1 MGAGQGDSQ
10 RSAGS
15 VPPPVQLD
23 PSLFGPDEPPVFP
36 QEGYAPQ
43 QGYMPGGAQMPGAM
57 PLNTGAYPQGQ
68 MPPNTGAYPQGQMPP
83 NVGAYPQGQIP
94 PNGGYAYPQGQM
106 PQQRMAGQAPP
117 VFQEQLPDDGEDDE
131 PEASTPPQKGKW
143 KTVKPSGKAGYHVP
157 RTGVVSRKKRKGVP
171 YVLFAV
177 AVLGITAFAAIR
189 HYAPKDA
196 MYGYVSAGVLSSR
209 YTGSAMVVRD
219 ETVYTQESISQID
232 YTAEEG
238 TNVDRTTVICTVYTS
253 GFNTRELTT
262 LKRFR
267 DQIKDYHKTLISSS
281 GAARD
286 ARLTT
291 LDTQVREQA
300 KMTRQMIQESR
311 GNLLNQ
317 EDMLTETLQSRQSYL
332 HQKYPDDQKL
342 SRLYDDENN
351 QLQRISSWTKQYAAA
366 SDGIVSFYTD
376 GYEPVLN
383 LGTYLNFSPG
393 EVRNMYN
400 GYIPANPAATRNTVS
415 IYRLIK
421 DGRWAVLM
429 LCDDTDWTPVTGQT
443 YKLLIESF
451 ENTVV
456 DATVESFT
464 RAGGELLVRLSV
476 NSGDVR
482 DILYIRSCQVQLGEN
497 VDSLT
502 VPTRA
507 LYSQMGQTGV
517 VIVDENGNN
526 YFTQVTVISTQG
538 DVTHIVPRN
547 TGVLYEGMLVKLF

>member
-1 MGAGQGDSQ
+1 MPSYQDENQYFTRMGGQQENRQ
-10 RSAGS
+10 RQAGS

-23 PSLFGPDEPPVFP
+23 PSLFGNDEPPVFP
-36 QEGYAPQ
+36 NQDYTQGGYQQTANMPGNTQNGYGYAPA
-43 QGYMPGGAQMPGAM
+43 G
-57 PLNTGAYPQGQ
+57 TQGQ
-68 MPPNTGAYPQGQMPP
+68 RT
-83 NVGAYPQGQIP
+83 
-94 PNGGYAYPQGQM
+94 
-106 PQQRMAGQAPP
+106 AGQAPP
-117 VFQEQLPDDGEDDE
+117 VFQEE
-131 PEASTPPQKGKW
+131 PEEQEEPPQDNLNGTGKW
-143 KTVKPSGKAGYHVP
+143 KTAKPGYHVP
-157 RTGVVSRKKRKGVP
+157 RTGVVTRRKRSSVP
-171 YVLFAV
+171 YVLLAV

-189 HYAPKDA
+189 HFAPQEA

-209 YTGSAMVVRD
+209 YTGSAMLVRD

-238 TNVDRTTVICTVYTS
+238 TNVDRTTIICTVYTS

-267 DQIKDYHKTLISSS
+267 DQIKEYHKTLISSS

-300 KMTRQMIQESR
+300 KTTRTMIQEGR

-317 EDMLTETLQSRQSYL
+317 EEMMTETLQSRQSYL
-332 HQKYPDDQKL
+332 RQKYPDDQKL

-383 LGTYLNFSPG
+383 LNTYLDFSPG

-400 GYIPANPAATRNTVS
+400 GYIPANSAATRNTVS
-415 IYRLIK
+415 IYRLVK

-429 LCDDTDWTPVTGQT
+429 LCDDADWTPITGQT

-476 NSGDVR
+476 NAGSVR

-507 LYSQMGQTGV
+507 LYNQMGQTGV
-517 VIVDENGNN
+517 VIVDEYGNN

-538 DVTHIVPRN
+538 DITHIIPKN
-547 TGVLYEGMLVKLF
+547 SGVLYEGTLVKLF

>member
-1 MGAGQGDSQ
+1 MPPYQDDNQFFRRMGGPANDGRQAGH
-10 RSAGS
+10 

-23 PSLFGPDEPPVFP
+23 PSLLGEEPVQQPTAAGSAPVSGTPYGFAPDEPP
-36 QEGYAPQ
+36 
-43 QGYMPGGAQMPGAM
+43 
-57 PLNTGAYPQGQ
+57 
-68 MPPNTGAYPQGQMPP
+68 
-83 NVGAYPQGQIP
+83 
-94 PNGGYAYPQGQM
+94 GGYAYPPQASQGQ
-106 PQQRMAGQAPP
+106 RGVGQAPP
-117 VFQEQLPDDGEDDE
+117 VFREEE
-131 PEASTPPQKGKW
+131 EAPRDFDYTE
-143 KTVKPSGKAGYHVP
+143 KTGQSQNAKPGYHVP
-157 RTGVVSRKKRKGVP
+157 RTGVVTRRKRSGVP
-171 YVLFAV
+171 YVLLAV
-177 AVLGITAFAAIR
+177 AVLGLTAFAAIR
-189 HYAPKDA
+189 HFAPQEA

-209 YTGSAMVVRD
+209 YTGSALLVRD

-238 TNVDRTTVICTVYTS
+238 TDVDRTTIICTVYTS

-262 LKRFR
+262 LKRYR
-267 DQIKDYHKTLISSS
+267 DQIKEYHKTLISSS

-291 LDTQVREQA
+291 LDAQVRELA
-300 KMTRQMIQESR
+300 KTTRMMIQEGR
-311 GNLLNQ
+311 GNLINQ
-317 EDMLTETLQSRQSYL
+317 ELILTQTLQSRQSYL
-332 HQKYPDDQKL
+332 RQKYPDDQKL

-376 GYEPVLN
+376 GYEPMLN
-383 LGTYLNFSPG
+383 LNTYLDFSPS
-393 EVRNMYN
+393 EVRSMYN
-400 GYIPANPAATRNTVS
+400 GHIPVNPSATRNTVS

-421 DGRWAVLM
+421 DGRWAALM
-429 LCDDTDWTPVTGQT
+429 LCDDTDWTPIVGQT

-456 DATVESFT
+456 DATVDSFT
-464 RAGGELLVRLSV
+464 RAGGELLVRLSIAGG
-476 NSGDVR
+476 NVR

-507 LYSQMGQTGV
+507 LYTQMGQTGV
-517 VIVDENGNN
+517 VIVDEYGNN

-538 DVTHIVPRN
+538 DITHIVPKN
-547 TGVLYEGMLVKLF
+547 PGVLYEGMLVKLF

>member
-1 MGAGQGDSQ
+1 MPSYQDDNQFFTRMGGPQEENQRQAGN
-10 RSAGS
+10 

-23 PSLFGPDEPPVFP
+23 PSLLGNDGPPVYTP
-36 QEGYAPQ
+36 APEYTQGGYQQPAGRPGMNQNGYGYAPQ
-43 QGYMPGGAQMPGAM
+43 GAA
-57 PLNTGAYPQGQ
+57 PQR
-68 MPPNTGAYPQGQMPP
+68 A
-83 NVGAYPQGQIP
+83 
-94 PNGGYAYPQGQM
+94 
-106 PQQRMAGQAPP
+106 AGQAPP
-117 VFQEQLPDDGEDDE
+117 VFQEDPDEE
-131 PEASTPPQKGKW
+131 EVPPQDNPTGTGKW
-143 KTVKPSGKAGYHVP
+143 KTAKPGYHVP
-157 RTGVVSRKKRKGVP
+157 RTGVVTRRKRSSVP
-171 YVLFAV
+171 YVLLAV

-189 HYAPKDA
+189 HFAPHEA

-209 YTGSAMVVRD
+209 YTGSAMLVRD

-232 YTAEEG
+232 YIAEEG
-238 TNVDRTTVICTVYTS
+238 TDVDRTTVICTVYTS

-262 LKRFR
+262 LKRYR

-300 KMTRQMIQESR
+300 KTTRTMIQEGR

-317 EDMLTETLQSRQSYL
+317 EEMMTEILQSRQSYL
-332 HQKYPDDQKL
+332 RQKYPDDQKL

-351 QLQRISSWTKQYAAA
+351 QLQRISSWTKQYAA
-366 SDGIVSFYTD
+366 SSNGIVSFYTD

-383 LGTYLNFSPG
+383 LNTYLNFSPG

-400 GYIPANPAATRNTVS
+400 GYIPENPAATRNTVA
-415 IYRLIK
+415 IYRLVK
-421 DGRWAVLM
+421 DGKWAVLM
-429 LCDDTDWTPVTGQT
+429 LCDDADWTPITGQT

-476 NSGDVR
+476 NDGDVR

-507 LYSQMGQTGV
+507 LYNQMGQTGV
-517 VIVDENGNN
+517 VIVDEYGNN

-538 DVTHIVPRN
+538 DITHIIPKN
-547 TGVLYEGMLVKLF
+547 SGVLYEGTLVKLF

>member
-1 MGAGQGDSQ
+1 MPSYQDENQYFTRMGGQQPAEPQ
-10 RSAGS
+10 RPAGS

-23 PSLFGPDEPPVFP
+23 PSLFGPDEPPYYP
-36 QEGYAPQ
+36 EQGYAQ
-43 QGYMPGGAQMPGAM
+43 QPGY
-57 PLNTGAYPQGQ
+57 
-68 MPPNTGAYPQGQMPP
+68 MPP
-83 NVGAYPQGQIP
+83 NVQQAPGQPQPGYTQQSGAVAPDGSYPYQQPGVP
-94 PNGGYAYPQGQM
+94 P
-106 PQQRMAGQAPP
+106 QRMAGQAPP
-117 VFQEQLPDDGEDDE
+117 AFQEVPPEEEEDGDE
-131 PEASTPPQKGKW
+131 TPSSGNGKW
-143 KTVKPSGKAGYHVP
+143 KTVKVSGKPGYHVP
-157 RTGVVSRKKRKGVP
+157 RTGVVSRKKRSGVP

-177 AVLGITAFAAIR
+177 VVLGITAFAAIR
-189 HYAPKDA
+189 HFAPQEA

-300 KMTRQMIQESR
+300 KTTRQMIREGR

-317 EDMLTETLQSRQSYL
+317 EDLLTETLQSRQSYL
-332 HQKYPDDQKL
+332 RQKYPDDQKL

-366 SDGIVSFYTD
+366 SDGIVSFYID

-383 LGTYLNFSPG
+383 LGTYLSFSPG

-429 LCDDTDWTPVTGQT
+429 LCDDRDWTPITGQT

-476 NSGDVR
+476 NAGDVR

-507 LYSQMGQTGV
+507 LYTQMGQTGV
-517 VIVDENGNN
+517 VIVDEYGNN

-538 DVTHIVPRN
+538 DITHIVPKN
-547 TGVLYEGMLVKLF
+547 AGVLYEGMLVKLF

>member
-1 MGAGQGDSQ
+1 MPSYQDENQFFTRMGGQPDQQ
-10 RSAGS
+10 RPTGS
-15 VPPPVQLD
+15 VPPPADLD

-36 QEGYAPQ
+36 QQNYTSPAGGQ
-43 QGYMPGGAQMPGAM
+43 QPG
-57 PLNTGAYPQGQ
+57 YPQSSG
-68 MPPNTGAYPQGQMPP
+68 PFTGYD
-83 NVGAYPQGQIP
+83 YP
-94 PNGGYAYPQGQM
+94 PNGQ
-106 PQQRMAGQAPP
+106 QQRTAGQAPP
-117 VFQEQLPDDGEDDE
+117 VYREEQLEDEDEDDS
-131 PEASTPPQKGKW
+131 ASSGNQW
-143 KTVKPSGKAGYHVP
+143 KSVKPGYHVP
-157 RTGVVSRKKRKGVP
+157 RTGVVSRKKRSGVP
-171 YVLFAV
+171 YVLLAV
-177 AVLGITAFAAIR
+177 AVLAVTAFAAIR
-189 HYAPKDA
+189 HFAPQEA

-238 TNVDRTTVICTVYTS
+238 TDVDRTTVICTVYTS

-262 LKRFR
+262 LKRYR
-267 DQIKDYHKTLISSS
+267 DQIKEYHKTLVSST

-300 KMTRQMIQESR
+300 KTTRTMILEGR
-311 GNLLNQ
+311 GNLINQ
-317 EDMLTETLQSRQSYL
+317 EELMTQTLQSRQSYL
-332 HQKYPDDQKL
+332 RQKYPDDQKL

-366 SDGIVSFYTD
+366 QDGIVSFYTD

-383 LGTYLNFSPG
+383 LNTYMDFSPG

-400 GYIPANPAATRNTVS
+400 GYIPANPSATRNTVS
-415 IYRLIK
+415 IYRLVK

-429 LCDDTDWTPVTGQT
+429 LCDDADWTPIKGQT

-464 RAGGELLVRLSV
+464 RAGGELLVRLIV

-517 VIVDENGNN
+517 VIVDEYGNN

-538 DVTHIVPRN
+538 DVTHIIPKN

>member
-1 MGAGQGDSQ
+1 MPSYQDENQFFTRKGGQPDQQ
-10 RSAGS
+10 RPAGS
-15 VPPPVQLD
+15 VPPPADLD

-36 QEGYAPQ
+36 QQNYTSPAGGQ
-43 QGYMPGGAQMPGAM
+43 QPG
-57 PLNTGAYPQGQ
+57 YPQSSG
-68 MPPNTGAYPQGQMPP
+68 PFTGYD
-83 NVGAYPQGQIP
+83 YP
-94 PNGGYAYPQGQM
+94 PNGQ
-106 PQQRMAGQAPP
+106 QQRTAGQAPP
-117 VFQEQLPDDGEDDE
+117 VYREEQLEDDDE
-131 PEASTPPQKGKW
+131 DDSASSGNQW
-143 KTVKPSGKAGYHVP
+143 KSVKPGYHVP
-157 RTGVVSRKKRKGVP
+157 RTGVVSRKKRSGVP
-171 YVLFAV
+171 YVLLAV
-177 AVLGITAFAAIR
+177 AVLAVTAFAAIR
-189 HYAPKDA
+189 HFAPQEA

-238 TNVDRTTVICTVYTS
+238 TDVDRTTVICTVYTS

-262 LKRFR
+262 LKRYR
-267 DQIKDYHKTLISSS
+267 DQIKEYHKTLVSST

-300 KMTRQMIQESR
+300 KTTRTMILEGR
-311 GNLLNQ
+311 GNLINQ
-317 EDMLTETLQSRQSYL
+317 EELMTQTLQSRQSYL
-332 HQKYPDDQKL
+332 RQKYPDDQKL

-366 SDGIVSFYTD
+366 QDGIVSFYTD

-383 LGTYLNFSPG
+383 LNTYMDFSPG

-400 GYIPANPAATRNTVS
+400 GYIPANPSATRNTVS
-415 IYRLIK
+415 IYRLVK

-429 LCDDTDWTPVTGQT
+429 LCDDADWTPIKGQT

-502 VPTRA
+502 VPSRA

-517 VIVDENGNN
+517 VIVDEYGNN

-538 DVTHIVPRN
+538 DVTHIIPKN

>member
-1 MGAGQGDSQ
+1 MPSYQDENQYFTRMNGPVNDGPRGAGQ
-10 RSAGS
+10 A
-15 VPPPVQLD
+15 PPPAQLD
-23 PSLFGPDEPPVFP
+23 PSLFGPDEPPVSPNYVP
-36 QEGYAPQ
+36 QNDPRQPYAANGQ
-43 QGYMPGGAQMPGAM
+43 AQYRPA
-57 PLNTGAYPQGQ
+57 
-68 MPPNTGAYPQGQMPP
+68 
-83 NVGAYPQGQIP
+83 
-94 PNGGYAYPQGQM
+94 
-106 PQQRMAGQAPP
+106 QRAAGQAPP
-117 VFQEQLPDDGEDDE
+117 AYQPEDEPDPDDLDQ
-131 PEASTPPQKGKW
+131 PSNRS
-143 KTVKPSGKAGYHVP
+143 VKPGYHVP
-157 RTGVVSRKKRKGVP
+157 RTGVMTRSKRSGVP
-171 YVLFAV
+171 YVILAV
-177 AVLGITAFAAIR
+177 IVLGVTAFAAIR
-189 HYAPKDA
+189 HFAPQEA

-209 YTGSAMVVRD
+209 YTGSALLVRD

-238 TNVDRTTVICTVYTS
+238 TDVDRTTVICTVYTS

-262 LKRFR
+262 LKRYR
-267 DQIKDYHKTLISSS
+267 DQIKEYHKTLISTS

-300 KMTRQMIQESR
+300 KTTRQMIQEGR

-317 EDMLTETLQSRQSYL
+317 EVQLTQTLQTRQSYL
-332 HQKYPDDQKL
+332 RQKYPDDQKL
-342 SRLYDDENN
+342 TRLYDDENN

-383 LGTYLNFSPG
+383 MSTYLSFSPS

-400 GYIPANPAATRNTVS
+400 GQVPANPAATRNTVP
-415 IYRLIK
+415 IYRLVK

-429 LCDDTDWTPVTGQT
+429 LCDDTDWTPINGQT

-456 DATVESFT
+456 DATVDSFT

-476 NSGDVR
+476 NEGDVR
-482 DILYIRSCQVQLGEN
+482 DILYRRSCQVQLGEN

-507 LYSQMGQTGV
+507 LYTQMGQTGV
-517 VIVDENGNN
+517 VIVDEYGNN

-538 DVTHIVPRN
+538 DITHIIPKN
-547 TGVLYEGMLVKLF
+547 AGVLYEGMLVKLF

>member
-1 MGAGQGDSQ
+1 MPSYQDENQFFNQMGGRRNMNRQQ
-10 RSAGS
+10 GS
-15 VPPPVQLD
+15 VPPPVDLD
-23 PSLFGPDEPPVFP
+23 PSLLGQEPQQPGPYQQDPYAQQGAYVPQGRQPQQGNGQAGYPP
-36 QEGYAPQ
+36 QRQNAGGYGYAP
-43 QGYMPGGAQMPGAM
+43 PEA
-57 PLNTGAYPQGQ
+57 
-68 MPPNTGAYPQGQMPP
+68 
-83 NVGAYPQGQIP
+83 
-94 PNGGYAYPQGQM
+94 
-106 PQQRMAGQAPP
+106 PQQRAAGQAPP
-117 VFQEQLPDDGEDDE
+117 VFQEE
-131 PEASTPPQKGKW
+131 PPQQMPVSEHNG
-143 KTVKPSGKAGYHVP
+143 VSGSAAKKGYHVP
-157 RTGVVSRKKRKGVP
+157 RTGVVNRPKRSGVP
-171 YVLFAV
+171 YVIL
-177 AVLGITAFAAIR
+177 AVLVLGLTAFAAIR
-189 HYAPKDA
+189 HFAPQEA

-238 TNVDRTTVICTVYTS
+238 TDVDRTTIICTVYTS

-267 DQIKDYHKTLISSS
+267 DQIKEYHKTLISST

-291 LDTQVREQA
+291 MDTQVREQA
-300 KMTRQMIQESR
+300 KTTRMMIQEGR
-311 GNLLNQ
+311 GNLINQ
-317 EDMLTETLQSRQSYL
+317 EVMLTQTLQSRQSYL
-332 HQKYPDDQKL
+332 RQKYPDDQKL

-351 QLQRISSWTKQYAAA
+351 QMQRISSWTKQYAAA

-376 GYEPVLN
+376 GYEPTLN
-383 LGTYLNFSPG
+383 LNTYLNFSPS

-415 IYRLIK
+415 IYRLVK

-429 LCDDTDWTPVTGQT
+429 LCDDADWTPIVGQT

-464 RAGGELLVRLSV
+464 RAGGELLVRLSIEGG
-476 NSGDVR
+476 NVR

-507 LYSQMGQTGV
+507 LYTQMGQTGV
-517 VIVDENGNN
+517 VLVDEYGNN

-538 DVTHIVPRN
+538 DITHIIPKN
-547 TGVLYEGMLVKLF
+547 SGVLYEGMLVKLF